1 MSYRRKRQKKSKI
14 CMLIQENVSKNKK
27 AYAISAIVFILGIVA
42 GIIMINCSNA
52 ETQKTISGYLTGF
65 IDSIKNREYQVDGR
79 KLLIKS
85 IWSNLRIAVIIWIA
99 GSSIIGIPLIYV
111 SIGYKGMC
119 IGYAISAIVATLG
132 SPKGILFAL
141 STMLFQNI
149 IAIPCIL
156 ALSVSSLKMYK
167 VIMKSKGK
175 DNIKF
180 EIYRHSI
187 FSIFM
192 TIGLLM
198 SSVVEVVI
206 STTITNNV
214 IINFI

>member
-167 VIMKSKGK
+167 VILKSKGK

>member
-1 MSYRRKRQKKSKI
+1 MSYRRKRRKQSKI
-14 CMLIQENVSKNKK
+14 CMLIRENVSKNRR
-27 AYAISAIVFILGIVA
+27 AYAVSAIVFIIGIVA
-42 GIIMINCSNA
+42 GIVMINCSSPD
-52 ETQKTISGYLTGF
+52 TQKSISGYISGF
-65 IDSIKNREYQVDGR
+65 VELIKNREYQVDGK

-85 IWSNLRIAVIIWIA
+85 VWSNLKIAVIIWIA

-119 IGYAISAIVATLG
+119 IGYSISAIVATMGNPRGLV
-132 SPKGILFAL
+132 FAL

-156 ALSVSSLKMYK
+156 ALSVSSFKMYK
-167 VIMKSKGK
+167 SIIKSQSKE
-175 DNIKF
+175 NIKF

-192 TIGLLM
+192 TAGLLI
-198 SSVVEVVI
+198 SSLVEVFI
-206 STTITNNV
+206 STTITNNI

>member
-1 MSYRRKRQKKSKI
+1 MGYRRKHRKQSKI
-14 CMLIQENVSKNKK
+14 CMLIQENVIKNKR
-27 AYAISAIVFILGIVA
+27 AYAISAIVFVLGIVV
-42 GIIMINCSNA
+42 GIIMINCTNL
-52 ETQKTISGYLTGF
+52 ETQKSISGYIIGF
-65 IDSIKNREYQVDGR
+65 IESIKNREYQVDAN

-85 IWSNLRIAVIIWIA
+85 IWSNLKIAVIIWVA

-119 IGYAISAIVATLG
+119 IGYSISAIIATLG
-132 SPKGILFAL
+132 NPRGIVFAL
-141 STMLFQNI
+141 SSMLLQNV

-167 VIMKSKGK
+167 TIVKSKGK
-175 DNIKF
+175 ENIKF

-192 TIGLLM
+192 TIGLLI
-198 SSVVEVVI
+198 SSLVEVLI
-206 STTITNNV
+206 STTITNNI